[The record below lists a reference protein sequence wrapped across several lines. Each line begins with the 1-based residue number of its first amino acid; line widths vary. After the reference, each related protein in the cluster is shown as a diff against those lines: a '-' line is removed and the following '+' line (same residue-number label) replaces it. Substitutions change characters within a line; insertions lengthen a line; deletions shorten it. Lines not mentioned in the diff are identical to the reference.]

1 MDSLVIV
8 HTYKLLPPYITV
20 QITLLLNLIKKI
32 LKNISI
38 VVNTL
43 ASLLYIKIKQR
54 LQQNTAKRK

>member
-8 HTYKLLPPYITV
+8 HTYIPLPPYITV

-54 LQQNTAKRK
+54 LQQNTAKKK